1 MKIIL
6 EKLDNRYFNV
16 VYSQSKNGQKRIYP
30 DI

>member
-6 EKLDNRYFNV
+6 EKLDNRYFNI
-16 VYSQSKNGQKRIYP
+16 VYSQMKNVQKRIYP